1 MAELRAAVAVDRE
14 ALAWWSTLA
23 LESPQADF
31 AAAWLH
37 LQASQMVRVRQA
49 VLVLGD
55 PDIGPFQPVAWL
67 NDSDDQ
73 MLAGLLQDVVDQTL
87 QTGSAAVLS
96 KQPLV
101 SVAYPLQVGG
111 RLYGVAAFALA
122 GQGPEVILQ
131 RLRWGMGVLE
141 SWVLQQA
148 DTVHQETADRL
159 MQVVNCVAKAL
170 QQGRYQDVA
179 MTLMTDLAVRL
190 DCDRVSFGLR
200 RSGRTRMQAM
210 SHSTR
215 MARDMNLMRCVA
227 EAMDEAIDQ
236 HGTLHYPDDT
246 QRPVQLHA
254 HRQLARD
261 FGNGHVVTVPW
272 HPDERAQGA
281 MTFERPD
288 NKPFRA
294 ADIELCQSL
303 ALLVG
308 RILYQRHQ
316 QERPLWQ
323 RWRDGLY
330 RESGRL
336 LGARHI
342 GRKLLA
348 LLVLAVVVFG
358 SLAHGIFRVHAP
370 VVVQGVIQ
378 RSLTVPFDGY
388 LSTAMHRAGDVVEQ
402 GTVLATLDTR
412 DFELEA
418 LRINNML
425 VQYQKQADEAVAR
438 EDRAAAAIA
447 LAQAQQA
454 QAQADFYSTQLS
466 RAVVRA
472 PFDGIL
478 VSGDLSQQLGEAVK
492 RGQELFKISP
502 MDDYQLWLNVDNRDI
517 AQIREGQPGEVV
529 LASRPNQPLP
539 FSVLRVVPL
548 AQVEDGKSVFRV
560 EASMTQDHPVLLRP
574 GMEGIGKV
582 DIDDRRLIWIWTR
595 GFTDWVRLQ
604 WWRWF

>member
-1 MAELRAAVAVDRE
+1 MVELRAAVAVDRE
-14 ALAWWSTLA
+14 TLAWWSTLDA
-23 LESPQADF
+23 ASPQDDF

-37 LQASQMVRVRQA
+37 LQANQLVRVRQA
-49 VLVLGD
+49 VLVMGD
-55 PDIGPFQPVAWL
+55 PDVGPFQPVAWL
-67 NDSDDQ
+67 NESDEQ
-73 MLAGLLQDVVDQTL
+73 MLTGLLQDVVDQAL
-87 QTGSAAVLS
+87 QTGSAAVLGTP
-96 KQPLV
+96 PLV
-101 SVAYPLQVGG
+101 SVAFPLVVRG
-111 RLYGVAAFALA
+111 RLYGVAAFAVA
-122 GQGPEVILQ
+122 GQGPEITLQ

-148 DTVHQETADRL
+148 DAVHQETADRL

-170 QQGRYQDVA
+170 QQGRYQDIA

-200 RSGRTRMQAM
+200 QSGRIRMQSM

-236 HGTLHYPDDT
+236 HGTLHYPDDA

-254 HRQLARD
+254 HRQLARSY
-261 FGNGHVVTVPW
+261 GNGHVVTVPW
-272 HPDERAQGA
+272 HPDERAHGA

-288 NKPFRA
+288 DKPFRA

-308 RILYQRHQ
+308 RILYQRYQ

-330 RESGRL
+330 REAGRL
-336 LGARHI
+336 FGARHI

-348 LLVLAVVVFG
+348 LLMLAVVVFG
-358 SLAHGIFRVHAP
+358 TLAQGTFRVHAP

-388 LSTAMHRAGDVVEQ
+388 LSTAAHRAGDVVEQ
-402 GTVLATLDTR
+402 GAVLATLDTR
-412 DFELEA
+412 DLELES
-418 LRINNML
+418 LRINNLLM
-425 VQYQKQADEAVAR
+425 QYQKQADEAVAR
-438 EDRAAAAIA
+438 ADRAAAAIA
-447 LAQAQQA
+447 VAQVQQA
-454 QAQADFYSTQLS
+454 QAQADFYDAQLA
-466 RAVVRA
+466 RAAVRA
-472 PFDGIL
+472 PFDGIV
-478 VSGDLSQQLGEAVK
+478 VSGDLSQKLGEAVK

-517 AQIREGQPGEVV
+517 AQIREGQHGEVV
-529 LASRPNQPLP
+529 LASRPDQPLP
-539 FSVLRVVPL
+539 FTVLRVVPL

-560 EASMTQDHPVLLRP
+560 EAAVASDHPVLLRP
-574 GMEGIGKV
+574 GMEGVGKV
-582 DIDDRRLIWIWTR
+582 EIDDRRLIWIWTR
-595 GFTDWVRLQ
+595 GFMEWMQLQ

>member
-1 MAELRAAVAVDRE
+1 MAELHAAVALDRD
-14 ALAWWSTLA
+14 ALAWWSTLVP
-23 LESPQADF
+23 ESPQADF

-37 LQASQMVRVRQA
+37 LQAGQMVRVRQA

-55 PDIGPFQPVAWL
+55 PDVGPFEPAAWL
-67 NDSDDQ
+67 HDADDPSVTP
-73 MLAGLLQDVVDQTL
+73 LLQDVVDQVL
-87 QTGSAAVLS
+87 QSASPAVITR
-96 KQPLV
+96 QPLLA
-101 SVAYPLQVGG
+101 VAYPVMTGG
-111 RLYGVAAFALA
+111 SLFGVAAFALA
-122 GQGPEVILQ
+122 GQGPEVALQ
-131 RLRWGMGVLE
+131 QLRWGLGVLE
-141 SWVLQQA
+141 SWLLQQHDA
-148 DTVHQETADRL
+148 VHRDTAERL
-159 MQVVNCVAKAL
+159 MQVVNGVAKAL
-170 QQGRYQDVA
+170 QRGRYHDVA
-179 MTLMTDLAVRL
+179 LTLMTDLAVRL
-190 DCDRVSFGLR
+190 DCDRVSFGFR

-215 MARDMNLMRCVA
+215 LAHSMNLMRSVA

-236 HGTLHYPDDT
+236 HSTLHYPADS

-261 FGNGHVVTVPW
+261 FGNGHIVTVPW
-272 HPDERAQGA
+272 HPDDHAHGA

-288 NKPFRA
+288 DKPFSQ

-303 ALLVG
+303 ALLAG

-316 QERPLWQ
+316 QERPLWR

-330 RESGRL
+330 REAGRL
-336 LGARHI
+336 FGTRHI

-348 LLVLAVVVFG
+348 LLLVAVVAFATF
-358 SLAHGIFRVHAP
+358 AHGTFRVHAP
-370 VVVQGVIQ
+370 VVVQGVVQ
-378 RSLTVPFDGY
+378 RSLTAPFDGF
-388 LSTAMHRAGDVVEQ
+388 LITAHHRAGDVVEE
-402 GTVLATLDTR
+402 GVALATLDTR

-418 LRINNML
+418 LRVNNLLM
-425 VQYQKQADEAVAR
+425 QYQKQADEASAR

-447 LAQAQQA
+447 IAQVQQA
-454 QAQADFYSTQLS
+454 RAQADYYSTQLA
-466 RAVVRA
+466 RAVIRA

-502 MDDYQLWLNVDNRDI
+502 MDDYQLWLGVDNRDVSLI
-517 AQIREGQPGEVV
+517 SEGQRGEVV
-529 LASRPNQPLP
+529 LAARPDRPLP
-539 FSVLRVVPL
+539 FTVTRVVPL

-560 EASMTQDHPVLLRP
+560 EASVDEDPSLRLRP

-582 DIDDRRLIWIWTR
+582 DIDERRLIGIWTR
-595 GFTDWVRLQ
+595 GFMDWLRLQ